1 MKCHTV
7 EARIG
12 RNVLSIETGRIAKQ
26 ASGSVLVRYG
36 DTVVL
41 VPVVQATPWRPVDFF
56 PLRVDYR
63 EMTYAAG
70 KFPGGFFKREGR
82 PTIKEV
88 LTSRLIDRPIRPLF
102 PKGFLEEIMI
112 SGIVLSADKQNDPD
126 VLSIV
131 GASAALTIAP
141 TIPFLGPIGAVRI
154 GKIDNELVINP
165 THAELEES
173 TMNLVICGT
182 DSAVTMLEGQA
193 REITEEDLL
202 QAILF
207 SQGPIRELVRVQKE
221 LATILGVPGPEVEPP
236 VESPLVAEL
245 EAKYFD
251 GVMEA
256 HQTRGK
262 FARRD
267 ALKAVATEAV
277 EAYVKDDEDG
287 PTEGEIRGLFEDL
300 EKRACRMLILNESR
314 REDGR
319 GLTDIRNI
327 TCEVGVLPRV
337 HGSSLFT
344 RGETQSLVT
353 CTLGTSSDEQRVDG
367 LEEES
372 RKKFMLHYNFP
383 GFSVGEAKPPR
394 GPGRREIGHGH
405 LAEIALQGVL
415 PPVEEF
421 PYTLRVVS
429 DVMESNGSS
438 SMASVCGGTLCLM
451 DAGVPLKQPVAGVA
465 MGLITDGETV
475 RILTDISG
483 SEDHFGDMDFKI
495 AGTQNGITAIQMDLK
510 VTGITEDTIMEA
522 LLQARDARVSVLRTM
537 LEVLGKPRDEVSRH
551 APRLLLVKIPQDK
564 IGAVIGPGGRVIKK
578 IQEESGANLDIE
590 DDGSVNISCVDAEG
604 AERARAMVL
613 ALVEEPEVD
622 KTYLGRVTGV
632 KDFGAF
638 VEILP
643 GRDGLVHISE
653 LSDSYVEKVDDV
665 CKLGDEMLVKLL
677 SIDDQG
683 KIRLSRKAALKEKP
697 AAENTG
703 EGEAQDD
710 AQAT

>member
-1 MKCHTV
+1 MKCTTV

-12 RNVLSIETGRIAKQ
+12 RNVLSLETGRIAKQ

-102 PKGFLEEIMI
+102 PDGFMEEVMI

-165 THAELEES
+165 THSELEES
-173 TMNLVICGT
+173 SMNLVICGT
-182 DSAVTMLEGQA
+182 ESAVTMLEGQA
-193 REITEEDLL
+193 REITEENLL

-207 SQGPIRELVRVQKE
+207 SQGPIRELVRIQKE
-221 LATILGVPGPEVEPP
+221 LATIMGVPSSEVEPP
-236 VESPLVAEL
+236 TENPLLAEL

-251 GVMEA
+251 RVMEA

-267 ALKAVATEAV
+267 ALKAVAADAV
-277 EAYVKDDEDG
+277 EAYVNDDEDG
-287 PTEGEIRGLFEDL
+287 PDEGEIRGLFEAL
-300 EKRACRMLILNESR
+300 EKRACRMLILNDSK

-319 GLTDIRNI
+319 GMTDIRDI

-337 HGSSLFT
+337 HGSALFT

-383 GFSVGEAKPPR
+383 SFSVGEAKPPR

-405 LAEIALQGVL
+405 LAEISLQGVL

-438 SMASVCGGTLCLM
+438 SMASVCGGALCLM

-465 MGLITDGETV
+465 MGLMTDGETV

-483 SEDHFGDMDFKI
+483 GEDHFGDMDFKI

-522 LLQARDARVSVLRTM
+522 LLQARDARISVLRSM
-537 LEVLGKPRDEVSRH
+537 LEVIAKPRGEVSRH

-578 IQEESGANLDIE
+578 IQEESGASLDIE

-613 ALVEEPEVD
+613 ALVEEPEVG
-622 KTYLGRVTGV
+622 KTYLGRITGV

-665 CKLGDEMLVKLL
+665 CKLGEEMLVKLL

-683 KIRLSRKAALKEKP
+683 KIRLSRKAALKQKP
-697 AAENTG
+697 ADAGAG
-703 EGEAQDD
+703 EGQKEDD
-710 AQAT
+710 ARAT